1 VHSPRRRRRG
11 HAAALI
17 TAAAAVLVA
26 GCVAA
31 GNASAQAQPA
41 SSPADTSVPV
51 VEGPITGPG
60 PMFASLNSG
69 PPGTNLSDFDYV
81 TEEYFVSGV
90 ADGTPYATRVVV
102 RYPANARKFSGLVV
116 AEPMH
121 FSGHALICQY
131 ARLGIASSGDGCL
144 EIDAEPLDLGLLQG
158 FNPQRYGAL
167 TMTATQTN
175 DILAQVGRLVRSN
188 APTSPFAGQTVRNVV
203 LSGTSESSNL
213 ARAYMSAYDQGDT
226 AFRMPDGGPI
236 YQGFFLTSTLGPTPL
251 PVTDVPTV
259 QMPSQSEVTVSSAFQ
274 RPDSDSPA
282 NPFRI
287 YEVAG
292 MSHADARD
300 DPAYYPNVCDGPLSQ
315 FPVGAMTYMGL
326 GHLLDWVAYGIT
338 PPHAPYVAVNRDD
351 QVINGTRVALDEYG
365 NARGGV
371 RTTYLDVPIYRYTI
385 PNYTIPGSGGPFF
398 LCSLAGFQ
406 TPLPD
411 TVLHQLY
418 KNQGQYL
425 SAVNKRLG
433 QLSRQGWWPTAYTE
447 LYVRADA
454 KRYAQQFLAS
464 TR

>member
-1 VHSPRRRRRG
+1 ML
-11 HAAALI
+11 A
-17 TAAAAVLVA
+17 TC
-26 GCVAA
+26 CV
-31 GNASAQAQPA
+31 GVWNASAQAQ
-41 SSPADTSVPV
+41 SPQPLTDTSVPT

-60 PMFASLNSG
+60 PMFASLNPG
-69 PPGTNLSDFDYV
+69 PAGTNPSDFGYV

-90 ADGTPYATRVVV
+90 AAGAPYATRVVV
-102 RYPANARKFSGLVV
+102 RRPAKAQKFSGLVV

-131 ARLGIASSGDGCL
+131 ARLGIATSGDGCL
-144 EIDAEPLDLGLLQG
+144 EIDAEQLDLGLLQD

-167 TMTATQTN
+167 SMTATQTN
-175 DILAQVGRLVRSN
+175 AILAQVGRLVRSN
-188 APTSPFAGQTVRNVV
+188 APDSPFADHPVRDVV
-203 LSGTSESSNL
+203 LSGTSESSNV
-213 ARAYMSAYDQGDT
+213 ARTYMGAYDQGSA
-226 AFRMPDGGPI
+226 AFRMSDGSPI

-259 QMPSQSEVTVSSAFQ
+259 QMPTQSEVTVSSAFQ

-292 MSHADARD
+292 MSHADVRD

-315 FPVGAMTYMGL
+315 FPVDAMTYMGL
-326 GHLLDWVAYGIT
+326 EHLLDWVADGIT
-338 PPHAPYVAVNRDD
+338 PPHAPYIAVNPDNE
-351 QVINGTRVALDEYG
+351 VIDGTRVALDTNG
-365 NARGGV
+365 NALGGV

-385 PNYTIPGSGGPFF
+385 PNYSIPGSGGPTF

-411 TVLHQLY
+411 SVLHQLY
-418 KNQGQYL
+418 PNQGQYL

-433 QLSRQGWWPTAYTE
+433 QLARQGWWPAAYTK
-447 LYVRADA
+447 LYLRADA
-454 KRYAQQFLAS
+454 ERYAKQFLAP
-464 TR
+464 TAP